1 VVKADVLTTS
11 RYERDARRLLTETE
25 KTAMQESISAN
36 PEAHPVV
43 PGTGGVR
50 KARWGRQGRGKSGG
64 VRLIYYYWTAD
75 NEVYLL
81 FLYAKN
87 EQSDMNNA
95 DRVAARKFVEGVKD
109 AKEKERE

>member
-1 VVKADVLTTS
+1 
-11 RYERDARRLLTETE
+11 
-25 KTAMQESISAN
+25 
-36 PEAHPVV
+36 
-43 PGTGGVR
+43 
-50 KARWGRQGRGKSGG
+50 
-64 VRLIYYYWTAD
+64 
-75 NEVYLL
+75 VYLL